1 MARRKRSPTANKTV
15 DGAANSISEKAEPFL
30 IRIENLHGDLESLRS
45 RYMKDCKA
53 VREDI
58 KAVYVEGKDDGIP
71 VKSLKGLVKWRE
83 LERKQ
88 EAIAAGLDDIDEAAI
103 YSHLV
108 ESLGP
113 LGQAAARS
121 AGYGAEAEAEA

>member
-1 MARRKRSPTANKTV
+1 MGRRKSAAARGRV
-15 DGAANSISEKAEPFL
+15 DSSTNSIDETAEPFL
-30 IRIENLHGDLESLRS
+30 IRIENLHADLESLRS

-53 VREDI
+53 VREDL
-58 KAVYVEGKDDGIP
+58 KAVYVEGKDNGVP

-103 YSHLV
+103 YSHLI

-121 AGYGAEAEAEA
+121 AGYGADAEA

>member
-1 MARRKRSPTANKTV
+1 MGRRKSAAARGRV
-15 DGAANSISEKAEPFL
+15 DSSTNSIDEKAEPFL
-30 IRIENLHGDLESLRS
+30 IRIENLHVDLEALRS
-45 RYMKDCKA
+45 RYLKDCKA
-53 VREDI
+53 VREDL
-58 KAVYVEGKDDGIP
+58 KAVYVEGKDNGVP

-88 EAIAAGLDDIDEAAI
+88 EAIAARLDDIDEAAI

-121 AGYGAEAEAEA
+121 AGYGADVEAEA